1 MKLAQFKTENSNQ
14 QRLGALVDEVVC
26 DVAELARAVSASG
39 PEPASWL
46 LDVSS
51 MLELVNRGPAGL
63 DELKALLSNI
73 QASAGRA
80 AMTAYSIEAIEFLPA
95 VAAGKILA
103 IGRNYVDH
111 AIEGGAEPPKAP
123 LIFNKLP
130 NALSAHE
137 APIVL
142 PTISTAID
150 YEAELAVL
158 IGQRAK
164 RVSEAEALD
173 YVFGYTLM
181 NDVTAREIQRGDGQ
195 WTRGKGL
202 DTFAPLGP
210 FITTRDEI
218 ADVQSLNIEGRL
230 NGEVMQ
236 SSNTGKMI
244 FPVAYLISYLSQGVT
259 LEPGDVIATGTPE
272 GVGIFRDPPVLL
284 KAGDVFEVTI
294 EKLGTLRNSVSELP
308 AVAGG

>member
-164 RVSEAEALD
+164 QVSEAEALD
-173 YVFGYTLM
+173 YVFGYTMM
-181 NDVTAREIQRGDGQ
+181 NDVTARDLQRGDGQ
-195 WTRGKGL
+195 WTRGKSL
-202 DTFAPLGP
+202 DSFAPLGP

-218 ADVQSLNIEGRL
+218 SNVQSLKIEGIL
-230 NGEVMQ
+230 NGQVMQ
-236 SSNTGKMI
+236 SSNTARMI
-244 FPVAYLISYLSQGVT
+244 FKVPYLISYISQGIT

-272 GVGIFRDPPVLL
+272 GVGFFRDPPVLL
-284 KAGDVFEVTI
+284 KAKDVFEVKI
-294 EKLGTLRNSVSELP
+294 EKLGTLRN
-308 AVAGG
+308 AVVEPTA

>member
-1 MKLAQFKTENSNQ
+1 MKLAQFKSENSIQ
-14 QRLGALVDEVVC
+14 QRLGALVD
-26 DVAELARAVSASG
+26 DVIYDLAELARAVKASG
-39 PEPASWL
+39 REPASWL

-51 MLELVNRGPAGL
+51 MLELINRGPAGV
-63 DELKALLSNI
+63 DELKALLSNV
-73 QASAGRA
+73 QASTGRA
-80 AMTAYSIEAIEFLPA
+80 AMTAYSIDAIEFLPA
-95 VAAGKILA
+95 VYACKILA

-164 RVSEAEALD
+164 QVSEAEALD
-173 YVFGYTLM
+173 YVFGYTMM
-181 NDVTAREIQRGDGQ
+181 NDVTARDLQRGDGQ
-195 WTRGKGL
+195 WTRGKSL
-202 DTFAPLGP
+202 DSFAPLGP

-218 ADVQSLNIEGRL
+218 SNVQSLKIEGIL
-230 NGEVMQ
+230 NGQVMQ
-236 SSNTGKMI
+236 SSNTARMI
-244 FPVAYLISYLSQGVT
+244 FKVPYLISYISQGIT

-272 GVGIFRDPPVLL
+272 GVGFFRDPPVLL
-284 KAGDVFEVTI
+284 KAKDVFEVKI
-294 EKLGTLRNSVSELP
+294 EKLGTLRN
-308 AVAGG
+308 AVVEPTA